1 MKKFENRKALFNEI
15 LLEVY
20 KFHMNYKEE
29 LNKLNINI
37 KQIITQHANKLQTG
51 VAKRTLSKYSNED
64 PFSDQLISNS
74 VQQMVTYFMNKYSL
88 ISEEAEEIKNLIPQ
102 GNLEEN
108 NKDKEY
114 LKIFKQEEQKIN
126 SNIINLTKA
135 KNRYYTLMAK
145 LEEQISKIEENKKK
159 IISNNNNLSTI
170 PKTKKEKKEEEKE
183 KKILENQR
191 INPYI
196 LEEIIRAKDAYLL
209 ALDTL
214 NLTKREYLNTINSF
228 SDKIKE
234 YDNNENDLLNQLLEI
249 FEKYDEKIRDKNKE
263 VSGVILENKKGEN
276 PINIFIEKINK
287 KYEFEEYIPQ
297 HNKIED
303 NDDFIILSE
312 MHKLTGYNIEES
324 FSDPKVKKEIKFI
337 LGLETI
343 INDCSS
349 VKKSGID
356 EMKEYLKDKVYLDKF
371 FKRLNKARVDKE
383 LDKDKVVF
391 DIIVDLFN
399 YILTN
404 LIENPD
410 KNHDDIKNL
419 LILSQSFYITDDKNV
434 NKKIFFSNKIT
445 TPKEFK
451 TTDFWIKFIEKE
463 IENNEMIKKEYNN
476 EKEENK
482 EEIKENDKG
491 EKNIEIK
498 NDNKE
503 EIKEE
508 NKKENEEIKE
518 EDNKE
523 GINKD
528 NKEENKELK
537 EENKENINKD
547 NEVEH
552 KEIKEENKEEIKKD
566 NKEEKNEEKKEDN
579 IEEKNEEKKEELP
592 EEKTEENNFEGK
604 EEKIEKVDKVENKE
618 DDKVQNENNQI
629 NRNNQNE
636 ALMVFIGNISNLN
649 DYLSNQSRMR
659 EIFAYFDEK
668 FNFSEDNIKK
678 VSDILGFNIK

>member
-29 LNKLNINI
+29 INKLNINI

-88 ISEEAEEIKNLIPQ
+88 ISEETEEIKKLIPK

-108 NKDKEY
+108 NNDKEY

-126 SNIINLTKA
+126 SNILNLTKA

-159 IISNNNNLSTI
+159 FNFNNNNIGTI
-170 PKTKKEKKEEEKE
+170 QKTKKEKKEEEKE
-183 KKILENQR
+183 KKIIENQK
-191 INPYI
+191 INPYMI
-196 LEEIIRAKDAYLL
+196 EEIIRAKDAYLL

-214 NLTKREYLNTINSF
+214 NLTKREYLNSINSF

-263 VSGVILENKKGEN
+263 VSGVILENKNGEN
-276 PINIFIEKINK
+276 AINIFIEKINK

-303 NDDFIILSE
+303 NDDFIVLSE
-312 MHKLTGYNIEES
+312 MHKLMGYNIEES
-324 FSDPKVKKEIKFI
+324 FSDPKIKKEIKFI

-349 VKKSGID
+349 VKKTGID
-356 EMKEYLKDKVYLDKF
+356 EMKEYLKDKVYLEKF

-399 YILTN
+399 FILTN
-404 LIENPD
+404 LIEDPD

-463 IENNEMIKKEYNN
+463 IENNEMIKKEYNKN
-476 EKEENK
+476 EINEDKKEEIKEDNK
-482 EEIKENDKG
+482 EEIKEDNKKEIKVDNKEEIKVDNKEEIKEDNKEEIKEDNKE
-491 EKNIEIK
+491 EKNVEIK
-498 NDNKE
+498 EDNKE

-508 NKKENEEIKE
+508 NK
-518 EDNKE
+518 
-523 GINKD
+523 
-528 NKEENKELK
+528 EENKG
-537 EENKENINKD
+537 
-547 NEVEH
+547 
-552 KEIKEENKEEIKKD
+552 ENKEEIKGD
-566 NKEEKNEEKKEDN
+566 NEEEKA
-579 IEEKNEEKKEELP
+579 
-592 EEKTEENNFEGK
+592 EEKTEEIVKEKKEDDNFEKK
-604 EEKIEKVDKVENKE
+604 EEKIEEEDKEENKGE
-618 DDKVQNENNQI
+618 DKNQNEDQI
-629 NRNNQNE
+629 KNNNQNE

-649 DYLSNQSRMR
+649 DYLSNQSKMK
-659 EIFAYFDEK
+659 EIFSYFDEK
-668 FNFSEDNIKK
+668 FKFSQENIKK
-678 VSDILGFNIK
+678 VSDILGFHIK